1 MADSDYQRLGDACNS
16 FKLASHKHRTEH
28 KCAYCH
34 KGFAGFKTA
43 KFCGAACRI
52 RHGNAKA
59 ASARMPRQ
67 CISCGAA
74 FFGHARKLTCC
85 VACTRGVQRAASL
98 AKEMARTTVKHQC
111 RVCRTEYEST
121 AKTSSLCSNACKLRA
136 FKERNGVYAERATR
150 ALERETRR
158 REREVAAV
166 ANRAAKHAKEAAE
179 KAASA
184 FWAAEIAEL
193 RSWRECRNCGARY
206 RKKLGRTCSDE
217 CSRLL
222 QSAARHA
229 ERIARRA
236 ILKAAR
242 VESVNP
248 FKVFTRD
255 NWRCYLCG
263 CDTPKDLRGTY
274 EPNAPE
280 VEHVV
285 PIARGGKDAY
295 DNVRCSCR
303 QCNGIKGD
311 RTLEEIGGAFLGA

>member
-34 KGFAGFKTA
+34 KGFAG
-43 KFCGAACRI
+43 
-52 RHGNAKA
+52 
-59 ASARMPRQ
+59 
-67 CISCGAA
+67 
-74 FFGHARKLTCC
+74 
-85 VACTRGVQRAASL
+85 
-98 AKEMARTTVKHQC
+98 
-111 RVCRTEYEST
+111 
-121 AKTSSLCSNACKLRA
+121 
-136 FKERNGVYAERATR
+136 
-150 ALERETRR
+150 
-158 REREVAAV
+158 
-166 ANRAAKHAKEAAE
+166 
-179 KAASA
+179 
-184 FWAAEIAEL
+184 
-193 RSWRECRNCGARY
+193 
-206 RKKLGRTCSDE
+206 
-217 CSRLL
+217 L